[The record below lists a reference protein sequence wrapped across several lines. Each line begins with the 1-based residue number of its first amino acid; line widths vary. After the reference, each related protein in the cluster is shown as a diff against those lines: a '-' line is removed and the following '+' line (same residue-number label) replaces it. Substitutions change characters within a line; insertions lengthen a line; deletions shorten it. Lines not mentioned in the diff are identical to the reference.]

1 MDDGNG
7 GVAAREQAAAG
18 AQGAAEPEAA
28 AAQVAACNAGD
39 AATE

>member
-18 AQGAAEPEAA
+18 AQGAVTYNFLRTLTAE
-28 AAQVAACNAGD
+28 
-39 AATE
+39 